1 MNNVSVKNTIGLTEL
16 KAQEYISN
24 LIKKTIYIVAM
35 AGSSIWLIYIGFD
48 FLFARGQ
55 AIQILPFRIIGFIS
69 FVGLA
74 FLLKKNKLSY
84 QFAQNYMF
92 SFVIISLSYMFA
104 IIDGNSISIYFT
116 GYIMVICIM
125 YQVLHLSMKEIL
137 IYDLQVVMSFSVMW
151 LFGRYEFMTYLAN
164 GGFATL
170 CVVLLIS
177 FIAYSNYNI
186 RHKKAKTDVLLEL
199 KNEEVLKKNQEI
211 MESLQYAKRI
221 QESILPD
228 IEVLSEKKIDYFVL
242 YKPKD
247 VVSGDFY
254 WYYSKEKID
263 FLAVADCTGHGV
275 PGAFM
280 SIMNYNLLNQS
291 IQDEHILEPNKILDN
306 VKQKLIFN
314 LNRQGVKNVR
324 DGMDIAMIAI
334 DYEKQK
340 IAFAGAH
347 NPLWLIRNEEL
358 TEVKSDKMSVGLDEF
373 HVNESF
379 SVKTID
385 ILQGDVIYLFSDG
398 YADQFGGEKN
408 KKFTYKQLKKVL
420 LNIHTLSMKQQKVVL
435 ENTFLNWKKDEE
447 QIDDVCIMG
456 LKFL

>member
-1 MNNVSVKNTIGLTEL
+1 
-16 KAQEYISN
+16 
-24 LIKKTIYIVAM
+24 
-35 AGSSIWLIYIGFD
+35 
-48 FLFARGQ
+48 
-55 AIQILPFRIIGFIS
+55 
-69 FVGLA
+69 
-74 FLLKKNKLSY
+74 
-84 QFAQNYMF
+84 
-92 SFVIISLSYMFA
+92 MFA

-242 YKPKD
+242 YKPKE

-408 KKFTYKQLKKVL
+408 KKFTYKQLKEVL

>member
-1 MNNVSVKNTIGLTEL
+1 
-16 KAQEYISN
+16 
-24 LIKKTIYIVAM
+24 
-35 AGSSIWLIYIGFD
+35 
-48 FLFARGQ
+48 
-55 AIQILPFRIIGFIS
+55 
-69 FVGLA
+69 
-74 FLLKKNKLSY
+74 LLKKTANI
-84 QFAQNYMF
+84 Q
-92 SFVIISLSYMFA
+92 
-104 IIDGNSISIYFT
+104 IY
-116 GYIMVICIM
+116 VE
-125 YQVLHLSMKEIL
+125 L
-137 IYDLQVVMSFSVMW
+137 
-151 LFGRYEFMTYLAN
+151 
-164 GGFATL
+164 
-170 CVVLLIS
+170 
-177 FIAYSNYNI
+177 NI
-186 RHKKAKTDVLLEL
+186 TD
-199 KNEEVLKKNQEI
+199 
-211 MESLQYAKRI
+211 
-221 QESILPD
+221 
-228 IEVLSEKKIDYFVL
+228 
-242 YKPKD
+242 
-247 VVSGDFY
+247 
-254 WYYSKEKID
+254 
-263 FLAVADCTGHGV
+263 GV

-358 TEVKSDKMSVGLDEF
+358 TEVKSDKMPVGLDEF

-408 KKFTYKQLKKVL
+408 KKFTYKQLKEVL

>member
-1 MNNVSVKNTIGLTEL
+1 ML
-16 KAQEYISN
+16 
-24 LIKKTIYIVAM
+24 KKTAN
-35 AGSSIWLIYIGFD
+35 
-48 FLFARGQ
+48 
-55 AIQILPFRIIGFIS
+55 IQIYVEL
-69 FVGLA
+69 
-74 FLLKKNKLSY
+74 
-84 QFAQNYMF
+84 
-92 SFVIISLSYMFA
+92 
-104 IIDGNSISIYFT
+104 
-116 GYIMVICIM
+116 
-125 YQVLHLSMKEIL
+125 
-137 IYDLQVVMSFSVMW
+137 
-151 LFGRYEFMTYLAN
+151 
-164 GGFATL
+164 
-170 CVVLLIS
+170 
-177 FIAYSNYNI
+177 NI
-186 RHKKAKTDVLLEL
+186 TD
-199 KNEEVLKKNQEI
+199 
-211 MESLQYAKRI
+211 
-221 QESILPD
+221 
-228 IEVLSEKKIDYFVL
+228 
-242 YKPKD
+242 
-247 VVSGDFY
+247 
-254 WYYSKEKID
+254 
-263 FLAVADCTGHGV
+263 GV

-358 TEVKSDKMSVGLDEF
+358 TEVKSDKMPVGLDEF

-408 KKFTYKQLKKVL
+408 KKFTYKQLKEVL

>member
-1 MNNVSVKNTIGLTEL
+1 
-16 KAQEYISN
+16 
-24 LIKKTIYIVAM
+24 
-35 AGSSIWLIYIGFD
+35 
-48 FLFARGQ
+48 
-55 AIQILPFRIIGFIS
+55 
-69 FVGLA
+69 
-74 FLLKKNKLSY
+74 
-84 QFAQNYMF
+84 
-92 SFVIISLSYMFA
+92 
-104 IIDGNSISIYFT
+104 
-116 GYIMVICIM
+116 
-125 YQVLHLSMKEIL
+125 
-137 IYDLQVVMSFSVMW
+137 
-151 LFGRYEFMTYLAN
+151 
-164 GGFATL
+164 
-170 CVVLLIS
+170 
-177 FIAYSNYNI
+177 
-186 RHKKAKTDVLLEL
+186 
-199 KNEEVLKKNQEI
+199 

-242 YKPKD
+242 YKPKE

-408 KKFTYKQLKKVL
+408 KKFTYKQLKEVL